1 MSLLDLDNNLDE
13 NVFNLYVNAYINRI
27 KNRNFNLPN
36 LLYEYDG
43 VLGEYDNVDDLVVV
57 SQIQYRVMGHEYI
70 RVAHYHLI
78 SIYHP
83 NYRKQQ
89 YGDPRGK
96 PYHCDYYAGSP
107 VTLKLIEKYI
117 LNKN

>member
-27 KNRNFNLPN
+27 KNHNYN

-43 VLGEYDNVDDLVVV
+43 VFGEYDNVDDLVVV
-57 SQIQYRVMGHEYI
+57 SQIQYRVVGHEYI
-70 RVAHYHLI
+70 RVAHYYLI